1 MEEKKETMLMDQVRH
16 QLKVY
21 NTNSICIIDNVFVES
36 NNEEENTN
44 GDTNGDT
51 SGDTS
56 SNGDTNGATGGL
68 EETVSP
74 LPIDTTTP
82 QGM

>member
-1 MEEKKETMLMDQVRH
+1 M
-16 QLKVY
+16 
-21 NTNSICIIDNVFVES
+21 FVES

-51 SGDTS
+51 SGVS
-56 SNGDTNGATGGL
+56 SGNVV

-74 LPIDTTTP
+74 SPDDTTTP
-82 QGM
+82 QGI

>member
-1 MEEKKETMLMDQVRH
+1 M
-16 QLKVY
+16 
-21 NTNSICIIDNVFVES
+21 FVES

-51 SGDTS
+51 SGDIS
-56 SNGDTNGATGGL
+56 GNYVV
-68 EETVSP
+68 EETVFSIP
-74 LPIDTTTP
+74 PIDTTTP

>member
-1 MEEKKETMLMDQVRH
+1 M
-16 QLKVY
+16 
-21 NTNSICIIDNVFVES
+21 FVES

-56 SNGDTNGATGGL
+56 SNGDTNGATGGDSSGNAV
-68 EETVSP
+68 EETVSHP
-74 LPIDTTTP
+74 SDDNAAT
-82 QGM
+82 QGICDYTQLQYCVTYHDRFS

>member
-1 MEEKKETMLMDQVRH
+1 M
-16 QLKVY
+16 
-21 NTNSICIIDNVFVES
+21 FVES

-51 SGDTS
+51 SGNTS
-56 SNGDTNGATGGL
+56 SNGDTNRATGGDSVV
-68 EETVSP
+68 EETVFSIP
-74 LPIDTTTP
+74 PIDTATP

>member
-1 MEEKKETMLMDQVRH
+1 M
-16 QLKVY
+16 
-21 NTNSICIIDNVFVES
+21 FVES

-44 GDTNGDT
+44 GDTNDDT

-56 SNGDTNGATGGL
+56 SNGDTNGATGRDFSGNL
-68 EETVSP
+68 VEETVSP
-74 LPIDTTTP
+74 SSDNNAAT

>member
-1 MEEKKETMLMDQVRH
+1 M
-16 QLKVY
+16 
-21 NTNSICIIDNVFVES
+21 FVES

-56 SNGDTNGATGGL
+56 SIRDTNGATGGDSSCNVV
-68 EETVSP
+68 EETVFSTP
-74 LPIDTTTP
+74 PIDTTTP